1 MKQIRIHG
9 RGGQGAVT
17 AAELLAQ
24 AAFSEGKFV
33 QAFPNFGVERRGAPV
48 KAFVRIS
55 GKEILA
61 RDQVYFPDYLIIQ
74 DETLLLNDSEVLQ
87 GTEKTEMIIINC
99 ETSDLPK
106 AVCVPAT
113 KIALEEIGKP
123 FINTPMLGAF
133 ASATGLI
140 KSKSLEKVFASR
152 FKGEILQK
160 NIKAMNRAYDYV
172 KSLNL

>member
-74 DETLLLNDSEVLQ
+74 DETLLLNESEVLQ
-87 GTEKTEMIIINC
+87 GTEKAEMIIINC

-133 ASATGLI
+133 AAATGLI
-140 KSKSLEKVFASR
+140 KPKSLEKVFMDR
-152 FKGEILQK
+152 FQGEILRK
-160 NIKAMNRAYDYV
+160 NIKAMKRAYDYV